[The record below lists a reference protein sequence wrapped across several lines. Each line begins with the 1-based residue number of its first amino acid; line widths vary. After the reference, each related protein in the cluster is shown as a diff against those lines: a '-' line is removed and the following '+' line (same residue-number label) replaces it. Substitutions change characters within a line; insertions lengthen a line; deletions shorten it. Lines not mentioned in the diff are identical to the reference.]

1 MNPSNRKQHLWI
13 IAGFL
18 IVCIAIFTFLQKS
31 MRESYEEFLL
41 LKYADF
47 KQTYEKDYDEI
58 LKPDNPEMAFYQNYL
73 MTIDPKIK
81 RVPLER
87 LQKARIQAEE
97 IARKKRSSN
106 SMIDIQWS
114 EVNASAGGR
123 TRAIM
128 FDPNDPDRKKVWAGA
143 VTGGLWSCNDITSN
157 LSVWTPYN
165 DQMDNLSISCLT
177 YDPNNT
183 NIFYAGTG
191 EAQTAITI
199 YRESSGRGS
208 GILRSTNGGNTWEI
222 MPSTSAFAYVTDIVV
237 RNEKGKSVIYAG
249 VVSGR
254 YKGADYLANPS
265 DGLYRSDDEGE
276 TWKQVLPE
284 IPGKGTPYA
293 PADIELATN
302 GRLFVGSGRNIN
314 GDGGAMIFYS
324 DDGTNWD
331 INATWA
337 NRITGDTQNP
347 YPGRII
353 LAAAPSDPQIVYAFV
368 ASGRKNGSFI
378 NPDCYFILRSADG
391 GKTWV
396 ERTIPQYK
404 DSQNNWAYIAWHALI
419 GKVHPENPDVVFA
432 GGLDLWKSTNGGKSW
447 TQISS
452 WFNFNNDASLPNYV
466 HADQHN
472 IKFRPNNPDEMIFST
487 DGGVFYTNKSNDYK
501 PQIHERNAYFN
512 TLQYYACAIHPEAGF
527 NYFLAGAQDNGTFMY
542 DGSGTAVTIFDNI
555 SYGDGGFCFI
565 DSNEPHLQI
574 TSSQYNYYYA
584 TPDDQNYT
592 LRDSV
597 IQHYQHRYGIFIN
610 PCDYDSRRNRLYANA
625 TSFEGAN
632 ADQIAILR
640 NMNKSIAAN
649 NFVNINKGNKVA
661 FSHIKISP
669 YEINGKSVLF
679 AGTMAGRLFRITD
692 IDNNPDVEEIGDSK
706 FPAGNISCVAIGE
719 KNDHVL
725 VTFSNYGVVSVWET
739 KDGGNNW
746 RNIEGNLP
754 DIPVRWAVFHPID
767 RLQVLLATEL
777 GVWGTDFINAEE
789 VEWQPVSSGMPNVR
803 VDMIRTRV
811 ADNTILLATHG
822 RGLFISNSV
831 SVSITGNEKQKPEF
845 KLFPN
850 PALDITYIECSN
862 ISSRTLQL
870 SLLDQTGRLIK
881 TSNYSNTEK
890 IELNISE
897 LKTGIYFIRIF
908 DGNNYLTKKLI
919 KQ

>member
-1 MNPSNRKQHLWI
+1 M
-13 IAGFL
+13 
-18 IVCIAIFTFLQKS
+18 
-31 MRESYEEFLL
+31 
-41 LKYADF
+41 
-47 KQTYEKDYDEI
+47 
-58 LKPDNPEMAFYQNYL
+58 
-73 MTIDPKIK
+73 
-81 RVPLER
+81 
-87 LQKARIQAEE
+87 
-97 IARKKRSSN
+97 
-106 SMIDIQWS
+106 
-114 EVNASAGGR
+114 
-123 TRAIM
+123 
-128 FDPNDPDRKKVWAGA
+128 
-143 VTGGLWSCNDITSN
+143 
-157 LSVWTPYN
+157 
-165 DQMDNLSISCLT
+165 
-177 YDPNNT
+177 
-183 NIFYAGTG
+183 
-191 EAQTAITI
+191 
-199 YRESSGRGS
+199 
-208 GILRSTNGGNTWEI
+208 
-222 MPSTSAFAYVTDIVV
+222 
-237 RNEKGKSVIYAG
+237 
-249 VVSGR
+249 
-254 YKGADYLANPS
+254 
-265 DGLYRSDDEGE
+265 
-276 TWKQVLPE
+276 
-284 IPGKGTPYA
+284 
-293 PADIELATN
+293 
-302 GRLFVGSGRNIN
+302 
-314 GDGGAMIFYS
+314 
-324 DDGTNWD
+324 
-331 INATWA
+331 
-337 NRITGDTQNP
+337 
-347 YPGRII
+347 
-353 LAAAPSDPQIVYAFV
+353 
-368 ASGRKNGSFI
+368 
-378 NPDCYFILRSADG
+378 
-391 GKTWV
+391 
-396 ERTIPQYK
+396 
-404 DSQNNWAYIAWHALI
+404 
-419 GKVHPENPDVVFA
+419 
-432 GGLDLWKSTNGGKSW
+432 
-447 TQISS
+447 
-452 WFNFNNDASLPNYV
+452 
-466 HADQHN
+466 
-472 IKFRPNNPDEMIFST
+472 
-487 DGGVFYTNKSNDYK
+487 
-501 PQIHERNAYFN
+501 
-512 TLQYYACAIHPEAGF
+512 
-527 NYFLAGAQDNGTFMY
+527 AGAQDNGTFMY